1 MLKTRANGIE
11 LAYLRLGRGMPLV
24 LIHGHPLD
32 HVIWGPILPLLENDF
47 DLIVPDLRGF
57 GQSET
62 IHSRYQLADMAADI
76 IDLLDRL
83 EIQQAAFAGHSMGG
97 YIALACA
104 GVFPSRIRGLGLIAS
119 HIFADPPDRKS
130 SRYETASEVEKTG
143 LNRLADTFP
152 AKLSANPSFQKKS
165 REIILRQSVPGVA
178 ESLRA
183 MAERDDSA
191 SLVQN
196 AHFPIVIIHGN
207 KDVIIPVER
216 AREAKLLADRIRL
229 VELIGAGHMPMMEE
243 PRKTADALRS
253 LK

>member
-1 MLKTRANGIE
+1 MLKTRSNGIE
-11 LAYLRLGRGMPLV
+11 IAYERLGLGTPLV

-32 HVIWGPILPLLENDF
+32 HSIWDPLLPLLENDF

-62 IHSRYQLADMAADI
+62 IRSRYRLVDMAADI
-76 IDLLDRL
+76 IALLDHL
-83 EIQQAAFAGHSMGG
+83 EIQQAAIVGHSMGG
-97 YIALACA
+97 YISLACA
-104 GVFPSRIRGLGLIAS
+104 AVSPSHIRGLGLIAS
-119 HIFADPPDRKS
+119 HIFADPPERKS
-130 SRYETASEVEKTG
+130 SRYETASEIEKKG
-143 LNRLADTFP
+143 VNLLADTFP
-152 AKLSANPSFQKKS
+152 AKLTADSSLQTIL

-196 AHFPIVIIHGN
+196 ARFPMVFIHGTN
-207 KDVIIPVER
+207 DVIIPIEL
-216 AREAKLLADRIRL
+216 AREAKLLADRIHL
-229 VELIGAGHMPMMEE
+229 VELVNAGHMPIMEE
-243 PRKTADALRS
+243 PQRTAEALMM